1 MADQMEKR
9 NKPRIQ
15 VKWPITIYTKKG
27 PVKGES
33 RNITSAGIFIHCEEE
48 LRLNEVCRMRI
59 RPPQKQSVE
68 VEGKLIWS
76 NLDGLD
82 SAGPYSGMGFSFV
95 KCSVEGQRL
104 LDEVISRHLEKW
116 EDEER
121 KEGISDDYEI

>member
-1 MADQMEKR
+1 MEDEMEKR
-9 NKPRIQ
+9 NKPRLQ

-33 RNITSAGIFIHCEEE
+33 RNITTAGIFIRCEKE

-76 NLDGLD
+76 NLEGLD
-82 SAGPYSGMGFSFV
+82 SNGPYSGMGFSFV
-95 KCSVEGQRL
+95 KCSDEDQRL
-104 LDEVISRHLEKW
+104 LDEVISSHLEKR
-116 EDEER
+116 EDEKG
-121 KEGISDDYEI
+121 KEGISDDYEL

>member
-1 MADQMEKR
+1 MVDQMEKR

-33 RNITSAGIFIHCEEE
+33 RNITSAGIFIHCEKE

-68 VEGKLIWS
+68 VEGRLIWS

-82 SAGPYSGMGFSFV
+82 SNGPYSGMGFSFV
-95 KCSVEGQRL
+95 KCSAEDLRL
-104 LDEVISRHLEKW
+104 LDEVISRHLEKPK
-116 EDEER
+116 DEEA
-121 KEGISDDYEI
+121 KEGIRDDYEL

>member
-1 MADQMEKR
+1 MPDQREKR
-9 NKPRIQ
+9 NKTRLQ

-33 RNITSAGIFIHCEEE
+33 RNITTAGIFIRCEKE

-76 NLDGLD
+76 NLEGLD
-82 SAGPYSGMGFSFV
+82 SNSPYSGMGFSFI
-95 KCSVEGQRL
+95 KCSDEDLRRL
-104 LDEVISRHLEKW
+104 DKVISRHLEKPG
-116 EDEER
+116 DEEE
-121 KEGISDDYEI
+121 KEGVRDEYEL

>member
-1 MADQMEKR
+1 MEKR
-9 NKPRIQ
+9 NKPRLQ

-33 RNITSAGIFIHCEEE
+33 RNITTAGIFIRCEKE

-68 VEGKLIWS
+68 VEGRLIWS

-82 SAGPYSGMGFSFV
+82 SNGPYSGMGFSFV
-95 KCSVEGQRL
+95 KCSDEDQRL
-104 LDEVISRHLEKW
+104 LDEVISRHLEKRDG
-116 EDEER
+116 EKG
-121 KEGISDDYEI
+121 KEGISDDYEL